1 MIRSTFFIFCLF
13 LACAQTCYGFEITFR
28 PSATVENASVFLA
41 DVADFDDQSELAQ
54 ALGSQIIAS
63 SPAPGQE
70 ILFQTGNL
78 RQHLITTLS
87 IPASVQWNGPATIRV
102 HRNGITIGPEK
113 IQSIIAE
120 FLQKR
125 RNDLPEAEIRFIPA
139 SLPLPFVLP
148 TGELSWEV
156 IPSNP
161 GILTSS
167 SISLIFNVNGHIR
180 KNMAIF
186 GRIEALAPVMVAA
199 SSLRKGETLTSEL
212 VQVATRDIAENKAP
226 CLDPHEIIGKK
237 ANRAIKEGSVIDR
250 AWLDFPPMITRG
262 QVVKV
267 ILNSGD
273 LHVATTGTANMN
285 GTKDQVIRIQ
295 NSSSKKIIYGR
306 VTAPGIVEVQ
316 L

>member
-1 MIRSTFFIFCLF
+1 MIRSTLFIFCLF
-13 LACAQTCYGFEITFR
+13 LSFAQTCSGLEVTFR
-28 PSATVENASVFLA
+28 PSATVEKVSVSLA
-41 DVADFDDQSELAQ
+41 DIADFDDQSELAQ
-54 ALGSQIIAS
+54 ALGSQGIAS

-70 ILFQTGNL
+70 ILLQTGNL

-87 IPASVQWNGPATIRV
+87 IPASVQWNGPAVVRV
-102 HRNGITIGPEK
+102 HRNGISIGPEK

-148 TGELSWEV
+148 TGDLSWEV

-167 SISLIFNVNGHIR
+167 SISLIFTVDGHVR
-180 KNMAIF
+180 KNMAIL
-186 GRIEALAPVMVAA
+186 GRIEALAPVSVAV
-199 SSLRKGETLTSEL
+199 SSLRKGETLTPEL
-212 VQVATRDIAENKAP
+212 VQVATRDIAESSSP
-226 CLDPHEIIGKK
+226 CLDPREIIGKK
-237 ANRAIKEGSVIDR
+237 INHAIKEGSVIER
-250 AWLDFPPMITRG
+250 SWLDFPPMITRG
-262 QVVKV
+262 QIVKI
-267 ILNSGD
+267 ILNNGD

-285 GTKDQVIRIQ
+285 GTKDQLIRIQ
-295 NSSSKKIIYGR
+295 NNTSKKIIYGR
-306 VTAPGIVEVQ
+306 VKAPGIVEVQ